1 MRKTLLLLLIIYI
14 GFSSE
19 TWCQNLQLKVSGN
32 DSLETATIDS
42 IGYTKIHRDFSS
54 MEKELDTLYY
64 TINSLGYIESN
75 RHPLTKV
82 NDSLF
87 LTTIELNKRFG
98 TIKIYYDKSLVSKA
112 ILNQVSEN
120 VTEEAF
126 ILDFRNIE
134 SALEFINL
142 KTSEKGFPFAELK
155 LDNIIKND
163 DNSLEAN
170 LIIANTNQ
178 SRSINK
184 IIVRGYD
191 KFPKSYLKHYLKIKT
206 GNVLNLTEIK
216 NKTQQLNDLPFANQ
230 IKEPEILFSKDS
242 TILYLYIE
250 KNKSNAFD
258 GFLGFGTNENT
269 NKLEFN
275 GYLDLQL
282 VNNLNF
288 GESFTLKYK
297 SDENDLRTF
306 DVKLFLPY
314 LFQTP
319 LGLEGELNLFKKDS
333 SFTTSYQKLKSHYQI
348 NPKNRIAI
356 GLKAI
361 QSNNLL
367 NQENNNPLIQDYK
380 TTFYNVRYEFLYRQ
394 NQSRLF
400 RNNALIDLELGTGN
414 RKLES
419 SKTSQFEYSLEAFKI
434 FNLNKRNSAYIR
446 LKNISLFSDDYLEN
460 ELIRFGGIN
469 SIRGFEENS
478 LSATFYALLNTEY
491 RYLLSSNFY
500 LHSIIDVAY
509 FENDIINQKEK
520 LYSIGFGFGIL
531 TNAGLLRFNYANGKS
546 ENQNFKLSNSQI
558 HISLSAIF

>member
-1 MRKTLLLLLIIYI
+1 MRKTFLLLLIIYI
-14 GFSSE
+14 GFSSIAL
-19 TWCQNLQLKVSGN
+19 CQNLQLIVTGI
-32 DSLETATIDS
+32 DSLETAKIDS
-42 IGYTKIHRDFSS
+42 IGYTKMHRDFSS
-54 MEKELDTLYY
+54 IEKELDTLYR
-64 TINSLGYIESN
+64 TINTLGYIES
-75 RHPLTKV
+75 HKGSISKV

-87 LTTIELNKRFG
+87 SATMELNKRFNF
-98 TIKIYYDKSLVSKA
+98 IKVYYDESLVTKA

-126 ILDFRNIE
+126 ILDFSNIE
-134 SALEFINL
+134 NALEFINL
-142 KTSEKGFPFAELK
+142 KISEKGLPFAELK
-155 LDNIIKND
+155 LDNIIKTSD
-163 DNSLEAN
+163 SSLEAN
-170 LIIANTNQ
+170 LAIANTAE
-178 SRSINK
+178 SRTIDK

-206 GNVLNLTEIK
+206 SDVLNLTEIK
-216 NKTQQLNDLPFANQ
+216 NKTQQLNELPFANQ
-230 IKEPEILFSKDS
+230 LKEPEILFSKDS

-282 VNNLNF
+282 VNNLNL

-319 LGLEGELNLFKKDS
+319 IGIEGELNIFRKDS
-333 SFTTSYQKLKSHYQI
+333 SFTTSYQRLKSYYQI
-348 NPKNRIAI
+348 NPKNRIAL

-361 QSNNLL
+361 QSSDLL
-367 NQENNNPLIQDYK
+367 NQENSDPLIQDYK
-380 TTFYNVRYEFLYRQ
+380 TTFYNVRYEFILRQ

-400 RNNALIDLELGTGN
+400 RNNALIDVELGTGR

-419 SKTSQFEYSLEAFKI
+419 SSTNQFEYSLEALKI
-434 FNLNKRNSAYIR
+434 FNLNKRNSIFVR

-460 ELIRFGGIN
+460 ELVRFGGIN
-469 SIRGFEENS
+469 SIRGFNENS
-478 LSATFYALLNTEY
+478 LNATFYALLNTEY

-520 LYSIGFGFGIL
+520 LYSLGFGFGIL
-531 TNAGLLRFNYANGKS
+531 TNAGLLKFNYANGKS